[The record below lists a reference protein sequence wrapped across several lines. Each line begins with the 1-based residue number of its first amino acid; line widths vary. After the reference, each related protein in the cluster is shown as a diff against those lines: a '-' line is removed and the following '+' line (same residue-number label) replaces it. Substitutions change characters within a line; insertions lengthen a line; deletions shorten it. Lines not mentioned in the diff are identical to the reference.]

1 MKDATT
7 NKIYKQLT
15 RKEVLNLSSIS
26 LKIELDFLYDESCN
40 IDYIL
45 NPIASDVIHKNILL
59 IESILIHKEY

>member
-7 NKIYKQLT
+7 NKIYHQLT

-26 LKIELDFLYDESCN
+26 LKIELDFLYDEACN

-45 NPIASDVIHKNILL
+45 SPISSDIIHRNISL